1 MFFSRIDIF
10 VNQFFVLRRNC
21 KKLLLLID
29 SKQYIRKNRYNKE
42 TKNCGNNKREGMNE
56 EKEPAYTCM
65 YTDYRTCYCSVQ
77 NLIEN
82 GDDEPMGTINGENI
96 SKAYFK
102 MRSELYRVCGAEKPA
117 ASAWEELKL
126 EAAERG
132 FAEAK
137 GILPDEDEIL
147 EYTKQQRETAE
158 STEESHNTVREMLQ
172 NIGMTEDYYW
182 NVYKLKYESPVIL
195 TKGNIEKYKTA
206 NNIDKVDYKEVE
218 AVITDKDY
226 YESLN

>member
-1 MFFSRIDIF
+1 M
-10 VNQFFVLRRNC
+10 
-21 KKLLLLID
+21 KKKNLLILVCVLT
-29 SKQYIRKNRYNKE
+29 IALV
-42 TKNCGNNKREGMNE
+42 TAACGSSEDKDQGTAGQIGSEMS
-56 EKEPAYTCM
+56 
-65 YTDYRTCYCSVQ
+65 DSVQ

-102 MRSELYRVCGAEKPA
+102 MRSELYRVCGFEKPA
-117 ASAWEELKL
+117 DSAWEELKL
-126 EAAERG
+126 EAAERE

-137 GILPDEDEIL
+137 GILPGEDEIL
-147 EYTKQQRETAE
+147 EYTKQQREIAE
-158 STEESHNTVREMLQ
+158 STEESHSVIKELLQ

-182 NVYKLKYESPVIL
+182 NVYQLKYESPVIL
-195 TKGNIEKYKTA
+195 TKGNIEKYKAA
-206 NNIDKVDYKEVE
+206 NNLDKVDYKEVE

>member
-1 MFFSRIDIF
+1 M
-10 VNQFFVLRRNC
+10 
-21 KKLLLLID
+21 KKKNLLILVC
-29 SKQYIRKNRYNKE
+29 IL
-42 TKNCGNNKREGMNE
+42 TIALVTAACGSSEDKDQSAAGQIGSEMSG
-56 EKEPAYTCM
+56 
-65 YTDYRTCYCSVQ
+65 SVQ

-102 MRSELYRVCGAEKPA
+102 MRSELYRVCGFEKPA
-117 ASAWEELKL
+117 DSAWEELKL
-126 EAAERG
+126 EAAERE

-137 GILPDEDEIL
+137 GILPGEDEIL
-147 EYTKQQRETAE
+147 EYIKQQRETAE
-158 STEESHNTVREMLQ
+158 STEESHSVIKELLQ

-182 NVYKLKYESPVIL
+182 NVYQLKYESPVIL
-195 TKGNIEKYKTA
+195 AKGNIEKYKA
-206 NNIDKVDYKEVE
+206 VNNLDKVDYKEVE

>member
-1 MFFSRIDIF
+1 M
-10 VNQFFVLRRNC
+10 
-21 KKLLLLID
+21 KKKNLLILVC
-29 SKQYIRKNRYNKE
+29 IL
-42 TKNCGNNKREGMNE
+42 TVALVTAACGSSE
-56 EKEPAYTCM
+56 EKEQSTAGQIGSEM
-65 YTDYRTCYCSVQ
+65 SDSVQ

-102 MRSELYRVCGAEKPA
+102 MRSELYRVCGFEKPA
-117 ASAWEELKL
+117 DSAWEELKL
-126 EAAERG
+126 EAAERE

-137 GILPDEDEIL
+137 GILPGEDEIR

-158 STEESHNTVREMLQ
+158 STEESHSLIKDMLQ

-182 NVYKLKYESPVIL
+182 NVYQLKYESPVIL
-195 TKGNIEKYKTA
+195 TKGNIEKYKAA
-206 NNIDKVDYKEVE
+206 NNLDKVDYKEAE

-226 YESLN
+226 YKSLN

>member
-1 MFFSRIDIF
+1 M
-10 VNQFFVLRRNC
+10 
-21 KKLLLLID
+21 KKKNLLILVC
-29 SKQYIRKNRYNKE
+29 IL
-42 TKNCGNNKREGMNE
+42 TIALVTAACGSSEDKDQSAAGQIGSEMS
-56 EKEPAYTCM
+56 
-65 YTDYRTCYCSVQ
+65 DSVQ

-102 MRSELYRVCGAEKPA
+102 MRSELYRVCGFEKPA
-117 ASAWEELKL
+117 DSAWEELKL
-126 EAAERG
+126 EAAERE

-137 GILPDEDEIL
+137 GILPGEDEIL
-147 EYTKQQRETAE
+147 EYIKQQRGDAE
-158 STEESHNTVREMLQ
+158 STEESHSVIKELLQ

-182 NVYKLKYESPVIL
+182 NVYQLKYESPVIL
-195 TKGNIEKYKTA
+195 TKDNIEKYKTA
-206 NNIDKVDYKEVE
+206 NNLDKVDYKEVE

>member
-1 MFFSRIDIF
+1 MK
-10 VNQFFVLRRNC
+10 
-21 KKLLLLID
+21 KKLLFAVMCILAVAVI
-29 SKQYIRKNRYNKE
+29 
-42 TKNCGNNKREGMNE
+42 TAACGSSEDKDQSAAGQIGSEMS
-56 EKEPAYTCM
+56 
-65 YTDYRTCYCSVQ
+65 DSVQ

-82 GDDEPMGTINGENI
+82 GNDEPMGTINGEDI

-102 MRSELYRVCGAEKPA
+102 MRSELYRVCGFEKPA

-137 GILPDEDEIL
+137 GILPSEDEIL

-182 NVYKLKYESPVIL
+182 NVYQLKYESPVIL
-195 TKGNIEKYKTA
+195 TRGKIEEYKAA
-206 NNIDKVDYKEVE
+206 NNLDKVDYKEVE

>member
-1 MFFSRIDIF
+1 M
-10 VNQFFVLRRNC
+10 
-21 KKLLLLID
+21 KKKNLLILVC
-29 SKQYIRKNRYNKE
+29 IL
-42 TKNCGNNKREGMNE
+42 TIALVTAACGNSEDKDQSAAGQIGSEMSG
-56 EKEPAYTCM
+56 
-65 YTDYRTCYCSVQ
+65 SVQ

-102 MRSELYRVCGAEKPA
+102 MRSELYRVCGFEKPA
-117 ASAWEELKL
+117 DSAWEELKL

-137 GILPDEDEIL
+137 GILPCEDEIL
-147 EYTKQQRETAE
+147 EYIKQQRETAE
-158 STEESHNTVREMLQ
+158 STEESHSVIKELLQ

-182 NVYKLKYESPVIL
+182 NVYQLKYESPVIL

-206 NNIDKVDYKEVE
+206 NNLDKVDYKEVE

>member
-1 MFFSRIDIF
+1 M
-10 VNQFFVLRRNC
+10 
-21 KKLLLLID
+21 KKKNLLILVCILTIALITAACGSSEDKAQSTAGQIGSEMSD
-29 SKQYIRKNRYNKE
+29 SVK
-42 TKNCGNNKREGMNE
+42 
-56 EKEPAYTCM
+56 
-65 YTDYRTCYCSVQ
+65 

-82 GDDEPMGTINGENI
+82 GNDEPMGTINGEDI

-102 MRSELYRVCGAEKPA
+102 MRSELYRVCGFEKPA
-117 ASAWEELKL
+117 DSAWEELKL
-126 EAAERG
+126 EAAERE

-137 GILPDEDEIL
+137 GILPSEDEIL

-182 NVYKLKYESPVIL
+182 NVYQLKYESPVIL
-195 TKGNIEKYKTA
+195 TRGKIEEYKAA
-206 NNIDKVDYKEVE
+206 NNLDKVDYKEVK

>member
-1 MFFSRIDIF
+1 M
-10 VNQFFVLRRNC
+10 
-21 KKLLLLID
+21 KKKNLLILVC
-29 SKQYIRKNRYNKE
+29 IL
-42 TKNCGNNKREGMNE
+42 TIALVTAACGSSEDKDQSAAGQIGSEMS
-56 EKEPAYTCM
+56 
-65 YTDYRTCYCSVQ
+65 DSVQ

-102 MRSELYRVCGAEKPA
+102 MRSELYRVCGFEKPA
-117 ASAWEELKL
+117 DSAWEELKL
-126 EAAERG
+126 EAAERE

-137 GILPDEDEIL
+137 GILPGEDEIL
-147 EYTKQQRETAE
+147 EYIKQQRGDAE

-182 NVYKLKYESPVIL
+182 NVYQLKYESPVIL
-195 TKGNIEKYKTA
+195 TKGNIEKYKAA
-206 NNIDKVDYKEVE
+206 NNLDKVDYKEVE

>member
-1 MFFSRIDIF
+1 M
-10 VNQFFVLRRNC
+10 
-21 KKLLLLID
+21 KKKNLLILVC
-29 SKQYIRKNRYNKE
+29 IL
-42 TKNCGNNKREGMNE
+42 TIALVTAACGSSEDKDQSAAGQIGSEMSG
-56 EKEPAYTCM
+56 
-65 YTDYRTCYCSVQ
+65 SVQ

-102 MRSELYRVCGAEKPA
+102 MRSELYRVCGFEKPA
-117 ASAWEELKL
+117 DSAWEELKL
-126 EAAERG
+126 EAAERE

-137 GILPDEDEIL
+137 GILPGEDEIL

-158 STEESHNTVREMLQ
+158 STEESHNTFREMLQ

-182 NVYKLKYESPVIL
+182 NVYQLKYEAPVIL
-195 TKGNIEKYKTA
+195 TKGNIEKYKAA
-206 NNIDKVDYKEVE
+206 NNLDKVDYKEVE

>member
-1 MFFSRIDIF
+1 M
-10 VNQFFVLRRNC
+10 
-21 KKLLLLID
+21 KKKNLLILVC
-29 SKQYIRKNRYNKE
+29 IL
-42 TKNCGNNKREGMNE
+42 TIALVTAACGSSEDKDQSAAGQIGSEMSG
-56 EKEPAYTCM
+56 
-65 YTDYRTCYCSVQ
+65 SVQ

-82 GDDEPMGTINGENI
+82 GNDEPMGTINGEDI

-102 MRSELYRVCGAEKPA
+102 MRSELYRVCGFEKPA
-117 ASAWEELKL
+117 DSAWEELKL
-126 EAAERG
+126 EAAERE

-147 EYTKQQRETAE
+147 EYTKQQRGDAE
-158 STEESHNTVREMLQ
+158 STEESHSVIKELLQ

-182 NVYKLKYESPVIL
+182 NVYQLKYESPVIL

-206 NNIDKVDYKEVE
+206 NNLDKVDYKEVE

>member
-1 MFFSRIDIF
+1 MCIR
-10 VNQFFVLRRNC
+10 
-21 KKLLLLID
+21 D
-29 SKQYIRKNRYNKE
+29 SV
-42 TKNCGNNKREGMNE
+42 TAACGSSEDKDQSAAGQIGSEMSG
-56 EKEPAYTCM
+56 
-65 YTDYRTCYCSVQ
+65 SVQ

-82 GDDEPMGTINGENI
+82 GDDEPMGTINGEDI

-102 MRSELYRVCGAEKPA
+102 MRSELYRVCGFEKPA
-117 ASAWEELKL
+117 DSAWEELKL

-137 GILPDEDEIL
+137 GILPSEDEIL

-182 NVYKLKYESPVIL
+182 NVYQLKYESPVIL
-195 TKGNIEKYKTA
+195 TRGKIQEYKAA
-206 NNIDKVDYKEVE
+206 NNLDKVDYKEVE

>member
-1 MFFSRIDIF
+1 MSD
-10 VNQFFVLRRNC
+10 
-21 KKLLLLID
+21 
-29 SKQYIRKNRYNKE
+29 
-42 TKNCGNNKREGMNE
+42 
-56 EKEPAYTCM
+56 
-65 YTDYRTCYCSVQ
+65 SVQ

-82 GDDEPMGTINGENI
+82 GNDEPMGTINGEDI
-96 SKAYFK
+96 SKTYFK
-102 MRSELYRVCGAEKPA
+102 MRSELYRVCGFEKPA
-117 ASAWEELKL
+117 DSAWEELKL

-158 STEESHNTVREMLQ
+158 STEESHNIVREMLQ

-182 NVYKLKYESPVIL
+182 NVYQLKYEAPVIL

-206 NNIDKVDYKEVE
+206 NNLDKVDYKEVE

>member
-1 MFFSRIDIF
+1 M
-10 VNQFFVLRRNC
+10 
-21 KKLLLLID
+21 KKKNLLILVC
-29 SKQYIRKNRYNKE
+29 IL
-42 TKNCGNNKREGMNE
+42 TIALVTAACGSSEDKDQSAAGQIGSEMSG
-56 EKEPAYTCM
+56 
-65 YTDYRTCYCSVQ
+65 SVQ

-102 MRSELYRVCGAEKPA
+102 MRSELYRVCGFEKPA
-117 ASAWEELKL
+117 DSAWEELKL
-126 EAAERG
+126 EAAERE

-137 GILPDEDEIL
+137 GILPGEDEIL
-147 EYTKQQRETAE
+147 EYIKQQRGDAE
-158 STEESHNTVREMLQ
+158 STEESHSVIKELLQ

-182 NVYKLKYESPVIL
+182 NVYQLKYESPVIL

-206 NNIDKVDYKEVE
+206 NNLDKVDYKEVE

>member
-1 MFFSRIDIF
+1 M
-10 VNQFFVLRRNC
+10 
-21 KKLLLLID
+21 KKKNLLILVC
-29 SKQYIRKNRYNKE
+29 IL
-42 TKNCGNNKREGMNE
+42 TIALVTAACGSSEDKDQSAAGQIGSEMSG
-56 EKEPAYTCM
+56 
-65 YTDYRTCYCSVQ
+65 SVQ

-102 MRSELYRVCGAEKPA
+102 MRSELYRVCGFEKPA
-117 ASAWEELKL
+117 DSAWEELKL
-126 EAAERG
+126 EAAERE

-137 GILPDEDEIL
+137 GILPGEDEIL
-147 EYTKQQRETAE
+147 EYIKQQRGDAE
-158 STEESHNTVREMLQ
+158 STEESHSVIKELLQ

-182 NVYKLKYESPVIL
+182 NVYQLKYESPVIL
-195 TKGNIEKYKTA
+195 AKGNIEKYKA
-206 NNIDKVDYKEVE
+206 VNNLDKVDYKEVE

>member
-1 MFFSRIDIF
+1 MK
-10 VNQFFVLRRNC
+10 
-21 KKLLLLID
+21 KKLLFAVMCILAVAVI
-29 SKQYIRKNRYNKE
+29 
-42 TKNCGNNKREGMNE
+42 TAACGSSEDKDQSAAGQIGSEMS
-56 EKEPAYTCM
+56 
-65 YTDYRTCYCSVQ
+65 DSVQ

-82 GDDEPMGTINGENI
+82 GNDEPMGTINGEDI

-102 MRSELYRVCGAEKPA
+102 MRSELYRVCGFEKPA
-117 ASAWEELKL
+117 DSAWEELKL

-137 GILPDEDEIL
+137 GILPSEDEIL

-182 NVYKLKYESPVIL
+182 NVYQLKYESPVIL
-195 TKGNIEKYKTA
+195 TRGKIEEYKAA
-206 NNIDKVDYKEVE
+206 NNLDKVDYKEVE
-218 AVITDKDY
+218 VITDKDY

>member
-1 MFFSRIDIF
+1 M
-10 VNQFFVLRRNC
+10 
-21 KKLLLLID
+21 KKKNLLILVCVLTIALVTAACGSSED
-29 SKQYIRKNRYNKE
+29 KNQSAAGQIGSE
-42 TKNCGNNKREGMNE
+42 MS
-56 EKEPAYTCM
+56 
-65 YTDYRTCYCSVQ
+65 DSVQ

-82 GDDEPMGTINGENI
+82 GDDESMGTINGENI

-102 MRSELYRVCGAEKPA
+102 MRSELYRVCGFEKPA
-117 ASAWEELKL
+117 DSAWEELKL
-126 EAAERG
+126 EAAERE

-137 GILPDEDEIL
+137 GILPGEDEIL
-147 EYTKQQRETAE
+147 EYTKQQREIAE
-158 STEESHNTVREMLQ
+158 STEESHSVIKELLQ

-182 NVYKLKYESPVIL
+182 NVYQLKYESPVIL

-206 NNIDKVDYKEVE
+206 NNLDKVDYKEVE

>member
-1 MFFSRIDIF
+1 M
-10 VNQFFVLRRNC
+10 
-21 KKLLLLID
+21 KKKNLLILVC
-29 SKQYIRKNRYNKE
+29 IL
-42 TKNCGNNKREGMNE
+42 TIALVTAACGSSEDKDQSAAGQIGSEMSG
-56 EKEPAYTCM
+56 
-65 YTDYRTCYCSVQ
+65 SVQ

-82 GDDEPMGTINGENI
+82 GDDEPMGTINGEDI

-102 MRSELYRVCGAEKPA
+102 MRSELYRVCGFEKPA
-117 ASAWEELKL
+117 DSAWEELKL

-158 STEESHNTVREMLQ
+158 STEESHSVIKELLQ

-182 NVYKLKYESPVIL
+182 NVYQLKYESPAIL
-195 TKGNIEKYKTA
+195 TKGNIEKYKAA
-206 NNIDKVDYKEVE
+206 NNLDKVDYKEVE

>member
-1 MFFSRIDIF
+1 M
-10 VNQFFVLRRNC
+10 
-21 KKLLLLID
+21 KKKNLLILVC
-29 SKQYIRKNRYNKE
+29 IL
-42 TKNCGNNKREGMNE
+42 TIALVTAACGSSEDKDQSAAGQIGSEMSG
-56 EKEPAYTCM
+56 
-65 YTDYRTCYCSVQ
+65 SVQ

-82 GDDEPMGTINGENI
+82 GNDGPMGTINGEDI

-102 MRSELYRVCGAEKPA
+102 MRSELYRVCGFEKPA
-117 ASAWEELKL
+117 DSAWEELKL

-182 NVYKLKYESPVIL
+182 NVYQLKYESPVML

-206 NNIDKVDYKEVE
+206 NNLDKVDYKEVE

>member
-1 MFFSRIDIF
+1 M
-10 VNQFFVLRRNC
+10 
-21 KKLLLLID
+21 KKKNLLILVCILTIALVTAACGSSEDKDQSAAGQIGSEMSD
-29 SKQYIRKNRYNKE
+29 SL
-42 TKNCGNNKREGMNE
+42 
-56 EKEPAYTCM
+56 
-65 YTDYRTCYCSVQ
+65 Q

-102 MRSELYRVCGAEKPA
+102 MRSELYRVCGFEKPA
-117 ASAWEELKL
+117 DSAWEELKL
-126 EAAERG
+126 EAAERE

-137 GILPDEDEIL
+137 GILPGEDEIL
-147 EYTKQQRETAE
+147 EYIKQQRGDAE
-158 STEESHNTVREMLQ
+158 STEESHSVIKELLQ

-182 NVYKLKYESPVIL
+182 NVYQLKYESPVIL
-195 TKGNIEKYKTA
+195 TKGNIEKYKA
-206 NNIDKVDYKEVE
+206 VNNLDKVDYKEVE

>member
-1 MFFSRIDIF
+1 MDITK
-10 VNQFFVLRRNC
+10 RRKIMSTTAKERGYKMK
-21 KKLLLLID
+21 KKLLFAVMCILAVAVI
-29 SKQYIRKNRYNKE
+29 
-42 TKNCGNNKREGMNE
+42 TAACGSSEDKDQSAAGQIGSEMS
-56 EKEPAYTCM
+56 
-65 YTDYRTCYCSVQ
+65 DSVQ

-82 GDDEPMGTINGENI
+82 GNDEPMGTINGEDI

-102 MRSELYRVCGAEKPA
+102 MRSELYRVCGFEKPA
-117 ASAWEELKL
+117 DSAWEELKL

-137 GILPDEDEIL
+137 GILPSEDEIL

-182 NVYKLKYESPVIL
+182 NVYQLKYESPVIL
-195 TKGNIEKYKTA
+195 TRGKIEEYKAA
-206 NNIDKVDYKEVE
+206 NNLDKVDYKEVE
-218 AVITDKDY
+218 VITDKDY

>member
-10 VNQFFVLRRNC
+10 INQFFVLRRNC

-56 EKEPAYTCM
+56 DKDQSAAGQIGSKM
-65 YTDYRTCYCSVQ
+65 SDSVQ

-182 NVYKLKYESPVIL
+182 NVYQLKYDSPVIL

-206 NNIDKVDYKEVE
+206 NNLDKVDYKEVE

>member
-1 MFFSRIDIF
+1 M
-10 VNQFFVLRRNC
+10 
-21 KKLLLLID
+21 KKKNLLILVC
-29 SKQYIRKNRYNKE
+29 IL
-42 TKNCGNNKREGMNE
+42 TIALVTAACGSSEDKDQSAAGQIGSEMSG
-56 EKEPAYTCM
+56 
-65 YTDYRTCYCSVQ
+65 SVQ

-82 GDDEPMGTINGENI
+82 GDDEPMGTINGEDI

-102 MRSELYRVCGAEKPA
+102 MRSELYRVCGFEKPA
-117 ASAWEELKL
+117 DSAWEELKL

-137 GILPDEDEIL
+137 GILPSEDEIL

-182 NVYKLKYESPVIL
+182 NVYQLKYESPVIL
-195 TKGNIEKYKTA
+195 TRGKIQEYKAA
-206 NNIDKVDYKEVE
+206 NNLDKVDYKEVE

>member
-1 MFFSRIDIF
+1 MK
-10 VNQFFVLRRNC
+10 
-21 KKLLLLID
+21 KKLLFEVMCILAVAVI
-29 SKQYIRKNRYNKE
+29 
-42 TKNCGNNKREGMNE
+42 TAACGSSEDKDQSAAGQIGSEMS
-56 EKEPAYTCM
+56 
-65 YTDYRTCYCSVQ
+65 DSVQ

-82 GDDEPMGTINGENI
+82 GNDEPMGTINGEDI

-102 MRSELYRVCGAEKPA
+102 MRSELYRVCGFEKPA
-117 ASAWEELKL
+117 DSAWEELKL

-137 GILPDEDEIL
+137 GILPSEDEIL

-182 NVYKLKYESPVIL
+182 NVYQLKYESPVIL
-195 TKGNIEKYKTA
+195 TRGKIEEYKAA
-206 NNIDKVDYKEVE
+206 NNLDKVDYKEVE

>member
-1 MFFSRIDIF
+1 M
-10 VNQFFVLRRNC
+10 
-21 KKLLLLID
+21 KKKNLLILVC
-29 SKQYIRKNRYNKE
+29 IL
-42 TKNCGNNKREGMNE
+42 TIALVTAACGSSEDKDQSAAGQIGSEMSG
-56 EKEPAYTCM
+56 
-65 YTDYRTCYCSVQ
+65 SVQ

-82 GDDEPMGTINGENI
+82 GNDEPMGTINGEDI

-102 MRSELYRVCGAEKPA
+102 MRSELYRVCGFEKPA
-117 ASAWEELKL
+117 DSAWEELTL

-182 NVYKLKYESPVIL
+182 NVYQLKYESPVML
-195 TKGNIEKYKTA
+195 KKGNIEKYKTA
-206 NNIDKVDYKEVE
+206 NNLDKVDYKEVE

>member
-1 MFFSRIDIF
+1 M
-10 VNQFFVLRRNC
+10 
-21 KKLLLLID
+21 KKKNLLILVC
-29 SKQYIRKNRYNKE
+29 IL
-42 TKNCGNNKREGMNE
+42 TIALVTAACGSSEDKDQSAAGQIGSEMSG
-56 EKEPAYTCM
+56 
-65 YTDYRTCYCSVQ
+65 SVQ

-102 MRSELYRVCGAEKPA
+102 MRSELYRVCGFEKPA
-117 ASAWEELKL
+117 DSAWEELKL
-126 EAAERG
+126 EAAERE

-137 GILPDEDEIL
+137 GILPGEDEIL
-147 EYTKQQRETAE
+147 EYIKQQRGDAE
-158 STEESHNTVREMLQ
+158 STEESHSVIKELLQ

-182 NVYKLKYESPVIL
+182 NVYQLKYESPVIL
-195 TKGNIEKYKTA
+195 TKGNIEKYKAA
-206 NNIDKVDYKEVE
+206 NNLDKVDYKEVE

>member
-1 MFFSRIDIF
+1 M
-10 VNQFFVLRRNC
+10 
-21 KKLLLLID
+21 KKKNLLILVCSLTIALITAACGSSGDKEQSTAGQIGSEMSD
-29 SKQYIRKNRYNKE
+29 SVKNL
-42 TKNCGNNKREGMNE
+42 
-56 EKEPAYTCM
+56 A
-65 YTDYRTCYCSVQ
+65 Q
-77 NLIEN
+77 N
-82 GDDEPMGTINGENI
+82 GDDEPMGTINGQNI

-117 ASAWEELKL
+117 DSAWEELKL
-126 EAAERG
+126 EAAERE

-137 GILPDEDEIL
+137 GILPGEDEIL

-182 NVYKLKYESPVIL
+182 NVYQLKYESPVIL

-206 NNIDKVDYKEVE
+206 NNLDKVDYKEVE
-218 AVITDKDY
+218 AVITDRDY

>member
-1 MFFSRIDIF
+1 M
-10 VNQFFVLRRNC
+10 
-21 KKLLLLID
+21 KKKNLLILVCILTIALVTAACGSSEDKDQSAAGQIGSEMSD
-29 SKQYIRKNRYNKE
+29 SL
-42 TKNCGNNKREGMNE
+42 
-56 EKEPAYTCM
+56 
-65 YTDYRTCYCSVQ
+65 Q

-102 MRSELYRVCGAEKPA
+102 MRSELYRVCGFEKPA
-117 ASAWEELKL
+117 DSAWEELKL
-126 EAAERG
+126 EAAERE

-137 GILPDEDEIL
+137 GILPGEDEIL
-147 EYTKQQRETAE
+147 EYIKQQRGDAE
-158 STEESHNTVREMLQ
+158 ATEESHSVIKELLQ

-182 NVYKLKYESPVIL
+182 NVYQLKYESPVIL
-195 TKGNIEKYKTA
+195 TKGNIEKYKAA
-206 NNIDKVDYKEVE
+206 NNLDKVDYKEVE

>member
-1 MFFSRIDIF
+1 M
-10 VNQFFVLRRNC
+10 
-21 KKLLLLID
+21 KKKNLLILVC
-29 SKQYIRKNRYNKE
+29 IL
-42 TKNCGNNKREGMNE
+42 TIALVTAACGSSEDKDQSAVGQIGSEMSG
-56 EKEPAYTCM
+56 
-65 YTDYRTCYCSVQ
+65 SVQ

-102 MRSELYRVCGAEKPA
+102 MRSELYRVCGFEKPA
-117 ASAWEELKL
+117 DSAWEELKL
-126 EAAERG
+126 EAAERE

-137 GILPDEDEIL
+137 GILQGEDEIL
-147 EYTKQQRETAE
+147 EYIKQQRGDAE
-158 STEESHNTVREMLQ
+158 STEESHSVIKELLQ

-182 NVYKLKYESPVIL
+182 NVYQLKYESPVIL
-195 TKGNIEKYKTA
+195 TKGNIEKYKA
-206 NNIDKVDYKEVE
+206 VNNLDKVDYKEVE

>member
-1 MFFSRIDIF
+1 M
-10 VNQFFVLRRNC
+10 
-21 KKLLLLID
+21 KKKNLLILVC
-29 SKQYIRKNRYNKE
+29 IL
-42 TKNCGNNKREGMNE
+42 TIALVTAACGNSEDKDQSAAGQIGSEMSG
-56 EKEPAYTCM
+56 
-65 YTDYRTCYCSVQ
+65 SVQ

-102 MRSELYRVCGAEKPA
+102 MRSELYRVCGFEKPA
-117 ASAWEELKL
+117 DSAWEELKL
-126 EAAERG
+126 EAAERE

-137 GILPDEDEIL
+137 GILPGEDEIL
-147 EYTKQQRETAE
+147 EYIKQQRGDAE
-158 STEESHNTVREMLQ
+158 STEESHSVIKELLQ

-182 NVYKLKYESPVIL
+182 NVYQLKYESPVIL
-195 TKGNIEKYKTA
+195 AKGNIEKYKA
-206 NNIDKVDYKEVE
+206 VNNLDKVDYKEVE

>member
-1 MFFSRIDIF
+1 MK
-10 VNQFFVLRRNC
+10 
-21 KKLLLLID
+21 KKLLFVVMCILAVAVI
-29 SKQYIRKNRYNKE
+29 
-42 TKNCGNNKREGMNE
+42 TAACGSSEDKDQSAAGQIGSEMS
-56 EKEPAYTCM
+56 
-65 YTDYRTCYCSVQ
+65 DSVQ

-82 GDDEPMGTINGENI
+82 GNDEPMGTINGEDI

-102 MRSELYRVCGAEKPA
+102 MRSELYRVCGFEKPA
-117 ASAWEELKL
+117 DSAWEELKL
-126 EAAERG
+126 EAAERE

-182 NVYKLKYESPVIL
+182 NVYQLKYESPVIL
-195 TKGNIEKYKTA
+195 TRGKIQEYKAA

>member
-1 MFFSRIDIF
+1 M
-10 VNQFFVLRRNC
+10 
-21 KKLLLLID
+21 KKKNLLILVC
-29 SKQYIRKNRYNKE
+29 IL
-42 TKNCGNNKREGMNE
+42 TVALVTAACGNSEDKDKSAAGQIGSEMSG
-56 EKEPAYTCM
+56 
-65 YTDYRTCYCSVQ
+65 SVQ

-102 MRSELYRVCGAEKPA
+102 MRSELYRVCGFEKPA
-117 ASAWEELKL
+117 DSAWEELKL
-126 EAAERG
+126 EAAERE

-137 GILPDEDEIL
+137 GILPGEDEIL
-147 EYTKQQRETAE
+147 EYIKQQRGDAE

-182 NVYKLKYESPVIL
+182 NVYQVKYEAPVIL

-206 NNIDKVDYKEVE
+206 NNLDKVDYKEVE

>member
-1 MFFSRIDIF
+1 M
-10 VNQFFVLRRNC
+10 
-21 KKLLLLID
+21 KKKNLLILVC
-29 SKQYIRKNRYNKE
+29 IL
-42 TKNCGNNKREGMNE
+42 TIALVTAACGSSEDKDQSAAGQIGSEMSG
-56 EKEPAYTCM
+56 
-65 YTDYRTCYCSVQ
+65 SVQ

-82 GDDEPMGTINGENI
+82 GNDEPMGTINGENI

-102 MRSELYRVCGAEKPA
+102 MRSELYRVCGFEKPA
-117 ASAWEELKL
+117 DSAWEELKL
-126 EAAERG
+126 EAAERE

-158 STEESHNTVREMLQ
+158 STEESHNIVREMLQ

-182 NVYKLKYESPVIL
+182 NVYQLKYESPVIL
-195 TKGNIEKYKTA
+195 TKGNIEKYKAA
-206 NNIDKVDYKEVE
+206 NNLYKVDYKEVE

>member
-1 MFFSRIDIF
+1 M
-10 VNQFFVLRRNC
+10 
-21 KKLLLLID
+21 KKKNLLILVC
-29 SKQYIRKNRYNKE
+29 IL
-42 TKNCGNNKREGMNE
+42 TIALVTAACGNSEDKDQSAAGQIGSEMS
-56 EKEPAYTCM
+56 
-65 YTDYRTCYCSVQ
+65 DSVQ

-102 MRSELYRVCGAEKPA
+102 MRSELYRVCGFEKPA
-117 ASAWEELKL
+117 DSAWEELKL
-126 EAAERG
+126 EAAERE

-137 GILPDEDEIL
+137 GILPGEDEIL
-147 EYTKQQRETAE
+147 EYIKQQRGDAE
-158 STEESHNTVREMLQ
+158 STEESHSVIKELLQ

-182 NVYKLKYESPVIL
+182 NVYQLKYESPVIL

-206 NNIDKVDYKEVE
+206 NNLDKVDYKEVE

>member
-1 MFFSRIDIF
+1 M
-10 VNQFFVLRRNC
+10 
-21 KKLLLLID
+21 KKKNLLILVC
-29 SKQYIRKNRYNKE
+29 IL
-42 TKNCGNNKREGMNE
+42 TIALVTAACGSSEDKDQSAAGQIGSEMSG
-56 EKEPAYTCM
+56 
-65 YTDYRTCYCSVQ
+65 SVQ

-102 MRSELYRVCGAEKPA
+102 MRSELYRVYGAEKPA

-158 STEESHNTVREMLQ
+158 STEESHSVIKELLQ
-172 NIGMTEDYYW
+172 NTGMYI
-182 NVYKLKYESPVIL
+182 S
-195 TKGNIEKYKTA
+195 
-206 NNIDKVDYKEVE
+206 
-218 AVITDKDY
+218 
-226 YESLN
+226 